1 MLITRAYLPPSLPP
15 SLLQGES
22 VLAVTDDNVLSLTPK
37 DILGGGGE
45 GEREEG
51 REIDVAVVEEGEK
64 K

>member
-1 MLITRAYLPPSLPP
+1 M
-15 SLLQGES
+15 
-22 VLAVTDDNVLSLTPK
+22 LAVTDDNVLSLTPK

>member
-1 MLITRAYLPPSLPP
+1 
-15 SLLQGES
+15 

-45 GEREEG
+45 VGGEEG
-51 REIDVAVVEEGEK
+51 REEGKEK